1 MLYTISSQYHAGSP
15 RKGLSPLPSYTA
27 FLAGKC
33 LAQPCYLSNM
43 KCFWV
48 DFLAFGGRGAS
59 AEFKSLVATQR
70 SANVSRHEPA
80 RADTMRSVFNHPDI
94 DF

>member
-1 MLYTISSQYHAGSP
+1 MLYTISSQDHAGSL
-15 RKGLSPLPSYTA
+15 RKALSPLQSYSA

-33 LAQPCYLSNM
+33 LARTCYLSNM